1 MKFLSAK
8 IVLTKFSRSVKCG
21 MYITITGTLMERHVV
36 LVAVLITASTGGGKL
51 GLCIRDS
58 TGEIP
63 CEVSESGFSI
73 YAATVF

>member
-1 MKFLSAK
+1 MKCLSAK
-8 IVLTKFSRSVKCG
+8 IVLTKFSLSVKCG
-21 MYITITGTLMERHVV
+21 MYITITGTLMERHV
-36 LVAVLITASTGGGKL
+36 LVAVLITASTGGGEL

>member
-8 IVLTKFSRSVKCG
+8 IVLTKFSLSVKCG
-21 MYITITGTLMERHVV
+21 MYITITGTLMERHV
-36 LVAVLITASTGGGKL
+36 LVAVLITASTGGGEL